1 MRRFENLRQAKKYL
15 ETRSHYERYGVCGM
29 SVFKVPKKYQ
39 KGRFKKKPYAV
50 TDSLDWLHFGF

>member
-15 ETRSHYERYGVCGM
+15 ETRSYYERSYSM
-29 SVFKVPKKYQ
+29 SIFKVPKKYQ